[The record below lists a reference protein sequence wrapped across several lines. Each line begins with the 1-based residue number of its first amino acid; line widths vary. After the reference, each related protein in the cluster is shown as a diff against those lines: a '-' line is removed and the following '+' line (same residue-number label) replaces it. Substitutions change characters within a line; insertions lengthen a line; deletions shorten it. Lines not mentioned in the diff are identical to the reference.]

1 MITDINSLVSGAV
14 KPASSQSSAT
24 SSIGTIAKLNSEL
37 KFIEGMQSVQITSVK
52 NAQTASGNSQLI
64 GVTRNNQQQ
73 LTLINDKPSPN
84 LHAGDKGTINV
95 TGNQVTLT
103 VYIATKDSSTYNQT
117 PTSNSP
123 HSTQTSA
130 SSSTPTS
137 SSTQSSTAP
146 TQQTLTAKSSP
157 SAATYQAAN
166 SSAIQQAKTVAQVAI
181 ASRPI
186 TLTVINSNAELAQ
199 PSGANNAITDKAPS
213 MSVQNV
219 PTATPTS
226 KTTTS
231 ANTIAPPIQTTATL
245 TNTTAAPTHTEKN
258 TATSSMNSTMSVSLQ
273 NATTNPSN
281 NAKSA
286 AAPLQTS
293 SIKQTQVNYS
303 AVVSDGEEQFTLTT
317 KHPLKPGDTLNV
329 IVDKQGQL
337 QLYPTERTNIT
348 ATTLTEGLKQTL
360 PKQVTPQEFIA
371 LIRQLST
378 LSQAQN
384 ATALPEKLSSAID
397 QLVKQLPN
405 IQSLTQSSDGIKQ
418 AIQNSGLF
426 SENNLAKQANLVSD
440 LKLNLSRLE
449 GVNNELSKQ
458 TSVTNNLSA
467 NSSQQALNMVAGAIE
482 RITTSQVR
490 HLIESA
496 QQDGSILPLTVEIP
510 IKDGQATSIVNLRID
525 KDDSDNETQEP
536 HKRRWLVQLKFEF
549 EETGRF
555 EARASVQDKKV
566 GVLFAVEDAST
577 EQMIRERLDD
587 LRANLRARDVE
598 IETLDC
604 FRAKL
609 NPQPNQYQETSN
621 KRLIDV
627 RT

>member
-1 MITDINSLVSGAV
+1 MITDINSLVSGAG

-37 KFIEGMQSVQITSVK
+37 KLIEGMQSVQITSVK
-52 NAQTASGNSQLI
+52 NAQTSSGNSQLI

-103 VYIATKDSSTYNQT
+103 VNIATKDSSTYTQT
-117 PTSNSP
+117 PTSNAP

-130 SSSTPTS
+130 SSSTSTS
-137 SSTQSSTAP
+137 SNTQSNTAP
-146 TQQTLTAKSSP
+146 TQQTLTAKPSP

-166 SSAIQQAKTVAQVAI
+166 SPAIQQAKTVAQVAI

-186 TLTVINSNAELAQ
+186 TLTVISSSAELAQ
-199 PSGANNAITDKAPS
+199 PSGANNAVTDKAPS
-213 MSVQNV
+213 MSVQSV
-219 PTATPTS
+219 PTAIPTS

-231 ANTIAPPIQTTATL
+231 ANTITPPTQTTATL

-258 TATSSMNSTMSVSLQ
+258 TATSSMNSTMSASLQ
-273 NATTNPSN
+273 NAATNPSN
-281 NAKSA
+281 TAKSA

-293 SIKQTQVNYS
+293 SITQTQVNYS

-337 QLYPTERTNIT
+337 QLYPTERTNTT

-360 PKQVTPQEFIA
+360 PKQVTPQEFIS

-426 SENNLAKQANLVSD
+426 SENNLANKANLVSD

-458 TSVTNNLSA
+458 APVTNNLSA

-510 IKDGQATSIVNLRID
+510 IKDGQSTSIVNLRID

>member
-1 MITDINSLVSGAV
+1 MITDINSLVSGAG

-37 KFIEGMQSVQITSVK
+37 KLIEGMQSVQITSVK
-52 NAQTASGNSQLI
+52 NAQTSSGNSQLI

-103 VYIATKDSSTYNQT
+103 VNIATKDSSTHTQT
-117 PTSNSP
+117 PTSNAP

-137 SSTQSSTAP
+137 SSTQSNTAP
-146 TQQTLTAKSSP
+146 TQQTLTAKP
-157 SAATYQAAN
+157 SLPAATYQAAN
-166 SSAIQQAKTVAQVAI
+166 SPAIQQAKTVAQVAI

-186 TLTVINSNAELAQ
+186 TLTVISSNAELAQ
-199 PSGANNAITDKAPS
+199 PSGANNAVTDKAPS
-213 MSVQNV
+213 MSVQSV
-219 PTATPTS
+219 PTAIPTS

-231 ANTIAPPIQTTATL
+231 ANTIAPPTQTTATL

-258 TATSSMNSTMSVSLQ
+258 TATSSMNSTMSASLQ
-273 NATTNPSN
+273 NAATNPSN
-281 NAKSA
+281 TAKSA

-293 SIKQTQVNYS
+293 SITQTQVNYY

-337 QLYPTERTNIT
+337 QLYPTERTNTT

-360 PKQVTPQEFIA
+360 PKQVTPQEFIS

-384 ATALPEKLSSAID
+384 ATALPEKLSAAID

-426 SENNLAKQANLVSD
+426 SENNLANKANLVSD

-458 TSVTNNLSA
+458 APVTNNLSA

-510 IKDGQATSIVNLRID
+510 IKDGQSTSIVNLRID

-587 LRANLRARDVE
+587 LRTNLRARDVE

>member
-1 MITDINSLVSGAV
+1 MITDINSLVSGAG

-37 KFIEGMQSVQITSVK
+37 KLIEGMQSVQITSVK

-95 TGNQVTLT
+95 TGNQVTLM
-103 VYIATKDSSTYNQT
+103 VNVATKDSSTYNQT

-123 HSTQTSA
+123 HSTQTSP
-130 SSSTPTS
+130 SSSTSTS
-137 SSTQSSTAP
+137 SNTQQNSAP
-146 TQQTLTAKSSP
+146 TQQTLTAKPSP
-157 SAATYQAAN
+157 PATTYQAAN

-186 TLTVINSNAELAQ
+186 TLTVISSNAELAQ
-199 PSGANNAITDKAPS
+199 PSGANNAMTDKAPS
-213 MSVQNV
+213 ISVQNA
-219 PTATPTS
+219 PTATV
-226 KTTTS
+226 KNTTTS
-231 ANTIAPPIQTTATL
+231 PINSIAPASI
-245 TNTTAAPTHTEKN
+245 
-258 TATSSMNSTMSVSLQ
+258 Q
-273 NATTNPSN
+273 NATQ
-281 NAKSA
+281 
-286 AAPLQTS
+286 LQTS
-293 SIKQTQVNYS
+293 SLNSPQVNYS
-303 AVVSDGEEQFTLTT
+303 AIVSDGEEQFTLTT

-337 QLYPTERTNIT
+337 QLYPTERTNTT
-348 ATTLTEGLKQTL
+348 AATLTEGLKQTL
-360 PKQVTPQEFIA
+360 PKQVTPQEFIS

-384 ATALPEKLSSAID
+384 TTALPEKLSSAID
-397 QLVKQLPN
+397 QLIKQLPN
-405 IQSLTQSSDGIKQ
+405 IQSLTQSGDGIKQ

-449 GVNNELSKQ
+449 GVNNELSKVAP
-458 TSVTNNLSA
+458 TTNNLSI
-467 NSSQQALNMVAGAIE
+467 NSPQQALSMVAGAIE

-510 IKDGQATSIVNLRID
+510 IKDGQSTSIVNLRID

-566 GVLFAVEDAST
+566 GVLFAVEEANT

-587 LRANLRARDVE
+587 LRANLRGRDVE

-609 NPQPNQYQETSN
+609 NAQPNQYQETSH

>member
-1 MITDINSLVSGAV
+1 MITDINSLVSGAG

-37 KFIEGMQSVQITSVK
+37 KLIEGMQSVQITSVK
-52 NAQTASGNSQLI
+52 NAQTSSGNSQLI

-103 VYIATKDSSTYNQT
+103 VNIATKDSSTYTQT
-117 PTSNSP
+117 PTSNAP

-137 SSTQSSTAP
+137 SSTQSNTAP
-146 TQQTLTAKSSP
+146 TQQTLTAKPSP
-157 SAATYQAAN
+157 PAATYQAAN
-166 SSAIQQAKTVAQVAI
+166 SPAIQQAKTVAQVAI

-186 TLTVINSNAELAQ
+186 TLTVISSNAELAQ
-199 PSGANNAITDKAPS
+199 PSGANNAVTDKAPS
-213 MSVQNV
+213 MSVQSV
-219 PTATPTS
+219 PTAIPTS

-245 TNTTAAPTHTEKN
+245 TNTTATPTHTEKN
-258 TATSSMNSTMSVSLQ
+258 TATSSMNSSMSASLQ
-273 NATTNPSN
+273 NAATNPSN

-293 SIKQTQVNYS
+293 SITQTQVNYS

-337 QLYPTERTNIT
+337 QLYPTERTNTT

-360 PKQVTPQEFIA
+360 PKQVTPQEFIS

-384 ATALPEKLSSAID
+384 ATALPEKLSAAID

-426 SENNLAKQANLVSD
+426 SENNLANKANLVSD

-458 TSVTNNLSA
+458 APVTNNLSA

-510 IKDGQATSIVNLRID
+510 IKDGQSTSIVNLRID

-587 LRANLRARDVE
+587 LRTNLRARDVE

>member
-1 MITDINSLVSGAV
+1 MITDINSLVSGAG

-37 KFIEGMQSVQITSVK
+37 KLIEGMQSVQITSVK
-52 NAQTASGNSQLI
+52 NAQTSSGNSQLI

-103 VYIATKDSSTYNQT
+103 VNIATKDSSTHTQT
-117 PTSNSP
+117 PTSNAP

-137 SSTQSSTAP
+137 SSTQSNTAP
-146 TQQTLTAKSSP
+146 TQQTLTAKPSP

-166 SSAIQQAKTVAQVAI
+166 SPAIQQAKTVAQVAI

-186 TLTVINSNAELAQ
+186 TLTVISSSAELAQ
-199 PSGANNAITDKAPS
+199 PSGANNAVTDKAPS
-213 MSVQNV
+213 MSVQSV
-219 PTATPTS
+219 PTAIPTS

-231 ANTIAPPIQTTATL
+231 ANTITPPTQTTATL

-258 TATSSMNSTMSVSLQ
+258 TATSSMNSTMSASLQ
-273 NATTNPSN
+273 NAATNPSN
-281 NAKSA
+281 TAKSA

-293 SIKQTQVNYS
+293 SITQTQVNYS

-337 QLYPTERTNIT
+337 QLYPTERTNTT

-360 PKQVTPQEFIA
+360 PKQVTPQEFIS

-384 ATALPEKLSSAID
+384 ATTLPEKLSAAID

-426 SENNLAKQANLVSD
+426 SENNLANKANLVSD

-458 TSVTNNLSA
+458 APVTNNLSA

-510 IKDGQATSIVNLRID
+510 IKDGQSTSIVNLRID